1 MTKRMLLVVISVLL
15 LLQAALPGFA
25 VAETISETVK
35 LDVSVI
41 TSMDE
46 AYDSSLEK
54 ADTTTVTIES
64 LNGAPLPAE
73 QTLTFSSDEAAA
85 QAFSIDYDKLGIY
98 RYAITQTPGSH
109 PSATSY
115 DARKYLWTVYVLRED
130 EQIVT
135 VQVLK
140 IEGKE
145 YAEGDE
151 KEDNA
156 VFANKYAETHASV
169 KKVWVESDDH
179 VKDRPKTLN
188 VTLLIDGAEA
198 DTYELTAENEWRVLV
213 TGLPVFD
220 EESNLISYTW
230 SEDKIENYKL
240 TGNNREGTETTL
252 TNTRLDEHTTII
264 EDYVAPGPVSI
275 NIGDCL
281 E

>member
-15 LLQAALPGFA
+15 LMQAAMPGFA
-25 VAETISETVK
+25 EAETISETAT
-35 LDVSVI
+35 LDASVVA
-41 TSMDE
+41 SMNE
-46 AYDSSLEK
+46 AYDSPLEQ

-64 LNGAPLPAE
+64 LNGAPLPTE

-85 QAFSIDYDKLGIY
+85 QSFSIDYDQLGIY
-98 RYAITQTPGSH
+98 QYAITQTPGSH

-151 KEDNA
+151 KEDKA

-169 KKVWVESDDH
+169 KKVWVDSINH
-179 VKDRPKTLN
+179 AKDRPKTLS
-188 VTLLIDGAEA
+188 VTLLIDGEEA
-198 DTYELTAENEWRVLV
+198 DTFELTAEDEWQTVV
-213 TGLPVFD
+213 TGLPVFN
-220 EESNLISYTW
+220 EGRQISYTW
-230 SEDKIENYKL
+230 TEAAVKDYTLTEN
-240 TGNNREGTETTL
+240 TSEGTDTTL
-252 TNTRLDEHTTII
+252 TNTWTGFVPD
-264 EDYVAPGPVSI
+264 DYAAPGPVFI
-275 NIGDCL
+275 NVGDCL

>member
-1 MTKRMLLVVISVLL
+1 MTRRMLLVVISVLL
-15 LLQAALPGFA
+15 LLQAAMPGFA
-25 VAETISETVK
+25 VAETISETVT

-41 TSMDE
+41 ASMNE

-54 ADTTTVTIES
+54 ADTTTVTIKS
-64 LNGAPLPAE
+64 LNNAPLPTK
-73 QTLTFSSDEAAA
+73 QTLTFSSDEATA
-85 QAFSIDYDKLGIY
+85 QSFSIDYDKLGVY

-151 KEDNA
+151 KEDKA
-156 VFANKYAETHASV
+156 LFANKYAETHASV
-169 KKVWVESDDH
+169 KKVWAEDTDH
-179 VKDRPKTLN
+179 IEDRPKTLK
-188 VTLLIDGAEA
+188 VTLLIDGVKA
-198 DTYELTAENEWRVLV
+198 DTYELTAEDEWKVLV

-220 EESNLISYTW
+220 KGKLISYTW
-230 SEDKIENYKL
+230 SEAKIENYTL
-240 TGNNREGTETTL
+240 TGNKRQGTETIL
-252 TNTRLDEHTTII
+252 TNTWTSGGSGGG
-264 EDYVAPGPVSI
+264 VVPGPVYI